1 MKKKIGLAVIFLA
14 FVGTLL
20 YLYAY
25 KDHRNIATEKSD
37 FEITVLKLRTEFLE
51 NDSIAN
57 NKYQD
62 KTIEVV
68 GEITSVDRETKGIVL
83 DQKLYGTFNEAL
95 PDDLVVGKLVKI
107 KGRFIGFD
115 DLLEEFKL
123 DQITLVK

>member
-1 MKKKIGLAVIFLA
+1 MKKKIGLVVIFLI
-14 FVGTLL
+14 FVGTLV

-37 FEITVLKLRTEFLE
+37 FEITVLKLKTEFLE

-57 NKYQD
+57 LKYQD

-68 GEITSVDRETKGIVL
+68 GKITNVDTETKGIVL
-83 DQKLYGTFNEAL
+83 DDKLYGTFNESL
-95 PDDLVVGKLVKI
+95 PTDLAVGKVVKI

-123 DQITLVK
+123 DQISVVK

>member
-1 MKKKIGLAVIFLA
+1 MKKKIGLLVILLVFLGIL
-14 FVGTLL
+14 V

-37 FEITVLKLRTEFLE
+37 FEITVLKLKTEFLK

-57 NKYQD
+57 LKYQD

-68 GEITSVDRETKGIVL
+68 GKITNVDTETKGIVL
-83 DQKLYGTFNEAL
+83 DDILYGTFNESL
-95 PDDLVVGKLVKI
+95 PSELAVGKVVKI

-123 DQITLVK
+123 DQISVVK